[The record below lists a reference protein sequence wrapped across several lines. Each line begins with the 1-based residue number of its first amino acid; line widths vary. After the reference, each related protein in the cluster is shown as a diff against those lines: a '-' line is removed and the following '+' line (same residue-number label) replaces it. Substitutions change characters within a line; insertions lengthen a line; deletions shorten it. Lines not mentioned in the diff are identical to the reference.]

1 MSSASGVVR
10 ELAAHLADEKR
21 WRREEVAA
29 LEAALAAAHGGLLQ
43 LRRLSADDQM
53 SASYQHARTWKVI
66 SGGKPKT
73 IRFPAGYN
81 WGGTY
86 GTLETLRTTGIQT
99 GTSPD
104 GSGGL
109 VLDGHPERVTNR
121 RVTLVPDGVARV
133 TVRLRGGRSV
143 TVSVHDNVYRYT
155 IRGVSADLGTVWF
168 DAAGRRINHSK

>member
-1 MSSASGVVR
+1 M
-10 ELAAHLADEKR
+10 
-21 WRREEVAA
+21 AA
-29 LEAALAAAHGGLLQ
+29 LEAVLAAAHGELLQ

-53 SASYQHARTWKVI
+53 SASYQHARTWKVT
-66 SGGKPKT
+66 SGGKPKDDPLP
-73 IRFPAGYN
+73 RRLQLGRD
-81 WGGTY
+81 
-86 GTLETLRTTGIQT
+86 LRNTGNATHHGIQT

-155 IRGVSADLGTVWF
+155 IRRVSADLGTVWF
-168 DAAGRRINHSK
+168 DTAGRRINHSK